1 MAWRNKNPSRH
12 EEEDM
17 EEEVLVLVLAFLAGF
32 LSSDENDDEYL
43 IIHKNSCRRYS
54 FSLNQNPACS

>member
-1 MAWRNKNPSRH
+1 MAQ
-12 EEEDM
+12 DM

-54 FSLNQNPACS
+54 FSLNQIPACS